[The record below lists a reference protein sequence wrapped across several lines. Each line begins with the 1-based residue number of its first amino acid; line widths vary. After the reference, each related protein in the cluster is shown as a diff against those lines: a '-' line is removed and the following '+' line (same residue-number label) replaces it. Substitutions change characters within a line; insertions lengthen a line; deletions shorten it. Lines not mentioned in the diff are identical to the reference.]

1 MKGKLSVKQSVMRRT
16 IMVKVARLQ
25 QQASPDVNDERAVS
39 NSGPFKDDLNHRNL
53 ICGKQ
58 KMEGG

>member
-1 MKGKLSVKQSVMRRT
+1 MRRT